1 MSHARSST
9 FQPPVVLSPESFH
22 DAIGGAIGKNR
33 IYELLHAGRIRHV
46 RIGSRFLILAGEVQ
60 DFFLREATPAHAE
73 VRQ

>member
-1 MSHARSST
+1 MHHANPSA

-33 IYELLHAGRIRHV
+33 IYELLHAGRIRHL
-46 RIGSRFLILAGEVQ
+46 RIGSRFLILATEVQ